1 VRIGDL
7 NKEIK
12 MKTRT
17 VPLAIL
23 LFSLAPFSFAQNAAG
38 VSGQFDFGQIPGISS
53 RPSVEINLNAQML
66 AFVRAAAGSS
76 DSDAADIL
84 AGIESVRVLVYELD
98 EEMSAVLE
106 FIDEVSTALEA
117 DEWQRVVYVQEETER
132 VSIYVKFNETS
143 LAGLTLL
150 VADAGGE
157 AVFANLAGDI
167 DPAKLGAVSQAL
179 GIGDVLAGIPDL
191 TGGAIGNAEADE
203 E

>member
-1 VRIGDL
+1 VRTGDL

-12 MKTRT
+12 MKIRT
-17 VPLAIL
+17 VPIAIF
-23 LFSLAPFSFAQNAAG
+23 LFSLAPLSFAQNAAG

-53 RPSVEINLNAQML
+53 RPSVEINLNSQML

-76 DSDAADIL
+76 DPNAEDVL
-84 AGIESVRVLVYELD
+84 AGIENVRVLVYDLN
-98 EEMSAVLE
+98 EEISAVLE

-143 LAGLTLL
+143 VAGLTLL

-157 AVFANLAGDI
+157 AVFANLAGNI
-167 DPAKLGAVSQAL
+167 DPAKLGAVTQAL
-179 GIGDVLAGIPDL
+179 GMGDVMEGIPDL
-191 TGGAIGNAEADE
+191 TGGAGIR
-203 E
+203 

>member
-1 VRIGDL
+1 
-7 NKEIK
+7 

-38 VSGQFDFGQIPGISS
+38 ISGGFDFGQIPGISS
-53 RPSVEINLNAQML
+53 RPSVEINLNSQML
-66 AFVRAAAGSS
+66 AFVGAATRSS
-76 DSDAADIL
+76 DPEAEDVLGGLENI
-84 AGIESVRVLVYELD
+84 RVLVYDLV

-132 VSIYVKFNETS
+132 VSIYVKFNEAAI
-143 LAGLTLL
+143 AGLTLL
-150 VADAGGE
+150 VADGGGE
-157 AVFANLAGDI
+157 AVFVNLAGNI
-167 DPAKLGAVSQAL
+167 DPAQLGGITQAL
-179 GIGDVLAGIPDL
+179 GVGDVMGGIPDL
-191 TGGAIGNAEADE
+191 TGGAIGNAATDE

>member
-1 VRIGDL
+1 
-7 NKEIK
+7 

-23 LFSLAPFSFAQNAAG
+23 LFSLAPLSFAQNAAG

-53 RPSVEINLNAQML
+53 RPSVEINLNSQML

-76 DSDAADIL
+76 DSDAEDVL
-84 AGIESVRVLVYELD
+84 AGIENVRVLVYELD

-106 FIDEVSTALEA
+106 FIDEMSTALEA

-157 AVFANLAGDI
+157 VVFANLAGNI
-167 DPAKLGAVSQAL
+167 DPAKLGAVTQAL
-179 GIGDVLAGIPDL
+179 GMGDVLGDISGVTEDAL
-191 TGGAIGNAEADE
+191 SNAEVE

>member
-1 VRIGDL
+1 
-7 NKEIK
+7 

-53 RPSVEINLNAQML
+53 RPSVEINLNSQML

-76 DSDAADIL
+76 DPDAEDVL
-84 AGIESVRVLVYELD
+84 AGIENVRVLVYDLK

-132 VSIYVKFNETS
+132 VSIYVKFNEMAI
-143 LAGLTLL
+143 AGLTLL

-157 AVFANLAGDI
+157 AVFANLAGNI
-167 DPAKLGAVSQAL
+167 DPAKLGGVTQAL
-179 GIGDVLAGIPDL
+179 GMGDVMGDISGVTEDALS
-191 TGGAIGNAEADE
+191 NAEGE